1 MESDVKATSNTP
13 QARTSSVV
21 SRFLNSLKSSL
32 KKTFNFSG
40 RSSRVDFWTFCIAM
54 ILANVALLFI
64 SIILKNLI
72 VRLFGYYEYD
82 TVVKICDVLYCIVAF
97 IINITFTIS
106 LISISVRRL
115 HDLGLTGFWMWY
127 LSPIGLPVVFMVY
140 LLNLESSCNEVM
152 ERIAK
157 VCTNWVAW
165 LLLPSLWCI
174 GAPIAMILLF
184 LYQGKNEPNQF
195 GPSPLA
201 LDE

>member
-1 MESDVKATSNTP
+1 MDSDVKATSTTP
-13 QARTSSVV
+13 QASTSSVV

-32 KKTFNFSG
+32 KKTFTFSG
-40 RSSRVDFWTFCIAM
+40 RSSRADFWTFCIAM

-64 SIILKNLI
+64 FIILNHLI
-72 VRLFGYYEYD
+72 SSLSRHDGNG
-82 TVVKICDVLYCIVAF
+82 IDVLYCIVAF

-127 LSPIGLPVVFMVY
+127 LSPIGLPVVFMVH

-174 GAPIAMILLF
+174 GAPIAMMLLF

-201 LDE
+201 IDE